1 LTDSLQ
7 EPLSRQ
13 LALDGQI
20 TRITE
25 WRRGNQACR
34 HISEIPGVGLLS
46 VTVVVVV
53 VVAVVVAV
61 VRNAQPFRLAIADA
75 RNRLACVAVNNR

>member
-25 WRRGNQACR
+25 WRRGNPACR

-46 VTVVVVV
+46 VTAVD
-53 VVAVVVAV
+53 AVVVAV

-75 RNRLACVAVNNR
+75 RNRLACLAVNNR